1 MSDRP
6 TIVNDP
12 IYGLIEIPSGVIN
25 GLVNHPYFQR
35 LRRIQQLGLTHY
47 VYPGATHSRFHH
59 SIGALYLMRKALHSL
74 KSKGVIITKEEAE
87 ATTIAILL
95 HDIGHGPFSH
105 SLEHQ
110 LIDVHHEH
118 LSQLLMEQLNEEF
131 DGKLTLALQIFNNQ
145 YHKHFLHQ
153 LISGQLDM
161 DRMDYLTRDSFF
173 TGVQEG
179 RVGYNRLLKLL
190 HVHEDQL
197 VVEFKGIYSVEN
209 FLMSRRVMYW
219 QVYLHKNVICAGEM
233 LGQLMRR
240 ARTLLVKGHNLN
252 LPSALH
258 YFLSQHIT
266 KEDLKVRKR
275 EVLNNFYK
283 LDDTDLSVAIKELA
297 SNEDPV
303 LSYLGKGLLERKLL
317 KIELRDHPIKETTR
331 TRAAKAKKQLQLQYP
346 TLQEDDY
353 TYLVFEGKEA
363 NHAYKKG
370 SEEILI
376 LLKHGVARPI
386 SEWQEH
392 CIQSKEVVKHFICYP
407 KF

>member
-1 MSDRP
+1 MSNRP

-12 IYGLIEIPSGVIN
+12 IYGLIEIPP
-25 GLVNHPYFQR
+25 GLIRELVDHPYFQR

-59 SIGALYLMRKALHSL
+59 SMGALYLMRKALHSL
-74 KSKGVIITKEEAE
+74 QGKGIAITVEEIEGAS
-87 ATTIAILL
+87 IAILL

-110 LIDVHHEH
+110 LIDVHHEY
-118 LSQLLMEQLNEEF
+118 LSQLLMEQLNQQF
-131 DGKLTLALQIFNNQ
+131 DGRLTLALQIFNNQ
-145 YHKHFLHQ
+145 YHKQFLYQ
-153 LISGQLDM
+153 LVSGQFDM

-179 RVGYNRLLKLL
+179 KVGYNRLLKLL
-190 HVHEDQL
+190 NVHEDQL

-209 FLMSRRVMYW
+209 FLIARRLMYW
-219 QVYLHKNVICAGEM
+219 QVYLHKNVICSGEM
-233 LGQLMRR
+233 LVQLMRR
-240 ARTLLVKGHNLN
+240 ARSLLTKGEELH

-266 KEDLKVRKR
+266 KEDLVSRKN

-283 LDDTDLSVAIKELA
+283 LDDADLLVAIKELA
-297 SNEDPV
+297 GHKDPV
-303 LSYLGKGLLERKLL
+303 LSYLGTGLLERKLL
-317 KIELRDHPIKETTR
+317 KIELGDHPTTHTILAKTKE
-331 TRAAKAKKQLQLQYP
+331 QLRRKYP
-346 TLQEDDY
+346 SLSEEDY

-363 NHAYKKG
+363 NHAYKRG
-370 SEEILI
+370 REEILI
-376 LLKHGVARPI
+376 LLKDGTARPI

-392 CIQSKEVVKHFICYP
+392 CIQSKEVVKYFVCYP
-407 KF
+407 KLL